1 MVTPVRLN
9 KEHFSNHCAFELYM
23 EIVCSLSACFPSL
36 TQEVGHQQKKK
47 KKKCIE
53 ETLFRRLTGSVVSV
67 M

>member
-47 KKKCIE
+47 KYIE